1 MYDIAREVYLRMAIE
16 PIIEHGTEWTENE
29 RNRFQGIADI
39 VHFSGESFY
48 IPYIFEGSDTVI
60 IAYRFSLHIVFRCKR
75 EKYEGNGK
83 AHKYHASESDSFS
96 VFAKRFLCTTGERG
110 WKAVDIR
117 KCSYG
122 REGFV

>member
-1 MYDIAREVYLRMAIE
+1 MYDVACEVYLRMDVE
-16 PIIEHGTEWTENE
+16 PIIEYSTKGTENE

-75 EKYEGNGK
+75 EKYKGK
-83 AHKYHASESDSFS
+83 GKTHKYHTSDSDSFS
-96 VFAKRFLCTTGERG
+96 VFAKHFFCTTGERG
-110 WKAVDIR
+110 RKSVDIR

-122 REGFV
+122 YEWFV